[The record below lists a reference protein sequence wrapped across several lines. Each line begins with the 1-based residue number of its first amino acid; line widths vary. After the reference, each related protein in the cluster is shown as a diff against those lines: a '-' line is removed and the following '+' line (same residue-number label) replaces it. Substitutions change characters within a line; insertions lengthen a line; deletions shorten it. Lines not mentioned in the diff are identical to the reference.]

1 MLSDIIDI
9 PPGSLVSLVGAGGK
23 TTTMYTLASELA
35 GKGMRVVTTTT
46 TNIYFPAQGE
56 TDTLIVSPETPTL
69 LKMVNSAWKQ
79 HHRVAVAGRV
89 IGAGK
94 IGGVQ
99 ANQPFE
105 LLAKGGADIVIVEA
119 DGARHRMIKAPV
131 EHEPVIPFRTNL
143 AFLLISAEA
152 INQPLST
159 EIAHRPERIAS
170 VLGIGQGD
178 ILTPERVARLM
189 TSEQGAMKNIPEQ
202 TTIYLLI
209 THVSIMKQDAVQELI
224 SLVHHSHRLA
234 RVVCSVEPG
243 NWFLL

>member
-35 GKGMRVVTTTT
+35 GKGMHVVTTTT
-46 TNIYFPAQGE
+46 TNIYFPGQGE

-79 HHRVAVAGRV
+79 HHRVTVAGRV

-99 ANQPFE
+99 VNQPFE

-131 EHEPVIPFRTNL
+131 EHEPVIPYRTNL
-143 AFLLISAEA
+143 AFLLMSAEA

-159 EIAHRPERIAS
+159 EVAHRPERIAS
-170 VLGIGQGD
+170 VLGIRQGD
-178 ILTPERVARLM
+178 ILTPARVARLM

-202 TTIYLLI
+202 TMIYLLI
-209 THVSIMKQDAVQELI
+209 THVAIKQQDAVHELI
-224 SLVHHSHRLA
+224 SLVHHYHRLA
-234 RVVCSVEPG
+234 RVVCSAEPG

>member
-1 MLSDIIDI
+1 VLSDIIDI

-46 TNIYFPAQGE
+46 TNIYFPGQGE

-79 HHRVAVAGRV
+79 HHRVSVAGRV

-99 ANQPFE
+99 VNQPFE

-143 AFLLISAEA
+143 AFLLMSAEA
-152 INQPLST
+152 INQPVST

-209 THVSIMKQDAVQELI
+209 THVAIKQHDAVQELI

-234 RVVCSVEPG
+234 RVVCSAEPG

>member
-1 MLSDIIDI
+1 MLSNLIDI
-9 PPGSLVSLVGAGGK
+9 PPGSLISLVGAGGK

-46 TNIYFPAQGE
+46 TNIYFPGQGE
-56 TDTLIVSPETPTL
+56 TDTLIVSSETPIL

-79 HHRVAVAGRV
+79 HHRVTVAGRV

-99 ANQPFE
+99 AAQPFE
-105 LLAKGGADIVIVEA
+105 LLTKGGADIVIVEA
-119 DGARHRMIKAPV
+119 DGARHCMIKAPA

-143 AFLLISAEA
+143 AFLLMSAEA
-152 INQPLST
+152 VNQPLST
-159 EIAHRPERIAS
+159 EVAHRPERIAS

-178 ILTPERVARLM
+178 ILTPEHVARLM
-189 TSEQGAMKNIPEQ
+189 TSEQGALKNIPEQ
-202 TTIYLLI
+202 AIIFLLI
-209 THVSIMKQDAVQELI
+209 THVSIKQRDAVQELI
-224 SLVHHSHRLA
+224 SLVHRSHRLT
-234 RVVCSVEPG
+234 RVVCSAQPG

>member
-1 MLSDIIDI
+1 
-9 PPGSLVSLVGAGGK
+9 
-23 TTTMYTLASELA
+23 
-35 GKGMRVVTTTT
+35 
-46 TNIYFPAQGE
+46 
-56 TDTLIVSPETPTL
+56 VSPETPTL

-143 AFLLISAEA
+143 AFLLMSAEA